1 MTKEKIYSEVY
12 AVLQMLGNKYIE
24 KVPNGLL
31 EIIETRRDITYNPK
45 YISSEPLEEQGVSRE
60 SMSMIALLHLNY
72 WCDTEIEKSE
82 LKEVLIS
89 HDINLNEDLDEVSLK
104 ANEKQETEQERDKRI
119 REELEKEIEDKI
131 KQKRK
136 DRSLFS
142 KLKKK
147 INNRK

>member
-24 KVPNGLL
+24 KVPHGLI

-45 YISSEPLEEQGVSRE
+45 YINSEPLEEQGISRQ
-60 SMSMIALLHLNY
+60 SMSMIALIHLNY
-72 WCDTEIEKSE
+72 WCDTEVEKSE

-89 HDINLNEDLDEVSLK
+89 HDIDVDKDLDKIATK
-104 ANEKQETEQERDKRI
+104 ANEKQETEEERDKRI
-119 REELEKEIEDKI
+119 REDLDKEIENKI

-136 DRSLFS
+136 ERSLFS
-142 KLKKK
+142 KIKKK
-147 INNRK
+147 FNK